1 MADIGKHI
9 SAAHDAGAKTIKA
22 VGGAVPYAGRAAA
35 SISRATGISQ
45 DNIIFGIIL
54 LAFVVYITVEGELPA
69 YLGFFIP
76 QRNLGPPV
84 DTVSASTTASTGAAG
99 QTGIS
104 GIINQR

>member
-69 YLGFFIP
+69 YLGFFILNGIRDGP
-76 QRNLGPPV
+76 LIPCLPRQRLQLARRGRLGYQ
-84 DTVSASTTASTGAAG
+84 G
-99 QTGIS
+99 
-104 GIINQR
+104 